1 MKKYKKGSHTVHK
14 LKAHLI
20 LVTRY
25 RYKALTRSVAE
36 RIRDILRQICDSND
50 IEIIQGHVGKDHVH
64 IYISYP
70 PKLSV
75 SEIVKRLKGRS
86 SRRIQDEFPQL
97 GKLYWGK
104 HFWAIGYAAFSSGQI
119 TDEMIKEYIKH
130 HMEHPQHKDDD
141 FTVG

>member
-1 MKKYKKGSHTVHK
+1 MKKYKKGSHTVHE
-14 LKAHLI
+14 LKVHLI
-20 LVTRY
+20 WVTKY

>member
-1 MKKYKKGSHTVHK
+1 M
-14 LKAHLI
+14 
-20 LVTRY
+20 
-25 RYKALTRSVAE
+25 
-36 RIRDILRQICDSND
+36 
-50 IEIIQGHVGKDHVH
+50 IQGHVGKDHVH
-64 IYISYP
+64 MYVSYP

-104 HFWAIGYAAFSSGQI
+104 HFWAVGYAAFSSGQI

-130 HMEHPQHKDDD
+130 HMEHPKHNDDD
-141 FTVG
+141 FSVN

>member
-1 MKKYKKGSHTVHK
+1 MY
-14 LKAHLI
+14 
-20 LVTRY
+20 
-25 RYKALTRSVAE
+25 
-36 RIRDILRQICDSND
+36 
-50 IEIIQGHVGKDHVH
+50 
-64 IYISYP
+64 IYTYP